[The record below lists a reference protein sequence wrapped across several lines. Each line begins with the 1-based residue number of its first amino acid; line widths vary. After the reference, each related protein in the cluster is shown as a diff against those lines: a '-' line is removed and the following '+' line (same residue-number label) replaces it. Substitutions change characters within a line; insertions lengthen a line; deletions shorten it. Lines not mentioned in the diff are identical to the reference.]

1 MVGRRYQ
8 ADPRLSLSIWKKDG
22 NLWYAEP
29 DDLRAII
36 LSEAVP
42 EELIRSRMGF
52 GYHLIQEVLE
62 GKRLNI
68 WSISFIENGILN
80 QTQNLNSPLKY

>member
-1 MVGRRYQ
+1 MVSRRYQ

-29 DDLRAII
+29 EDLRAII
-36 LSEAVP
+36 LAEAVP
-42 EELIRSRMGF
+42 EELIQSRMGY
-52 GYHLIQEVLE
+52 GYHLIQEALE

-68 WSISFIENGILN
+68 WSISFIEHGILI
-80 QTQNLNSPLKY
+80 QSQNTNSPLKY